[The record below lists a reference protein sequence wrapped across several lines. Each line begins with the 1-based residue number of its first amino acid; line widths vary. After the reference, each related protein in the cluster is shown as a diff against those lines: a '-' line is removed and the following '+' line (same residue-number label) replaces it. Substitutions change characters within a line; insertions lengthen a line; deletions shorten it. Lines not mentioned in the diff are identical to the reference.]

1 MAPPPSNNPLIGTVR
16 SAPPSATTKLL
27 GELLD
32 GSKTQKKRK
41 LNRPSAGVA
50 KKPKQANV
58 AEHWTKLQARLGS
71 SVASKK
77 INNDVFDMKSL
88 KDAPTFRPSTMPLV
102 SLKKMKNP
110 TSKNRRGTKPL
121 PQHEKEN
128 NTSSFRSD
136 SRIPSRAT
144 TNKSACTSLLA
155 APIREKDESIAK
167 TVELPSS
174 SLSVSA
180 VGARSKKA
188 TAKFPEQPTATR
200 ETISTAGKGPSS
212 SIESSTASA
221 TGSLTSSLVTATRF
235 RIHNNNNRP
244 TAAKESTTEQATS
257 CTASRGNEATISSGS
272 LALNL
277 TTKTRRRAQNRPV
290 EENRAMTV
298 KIPSSGDGVSLGG
311 GGGGGGA
318 TTESL
323 MTTTRRPTVTCP
335 ISAPVPT
342 KSAEQV
348 LPPPTTAANRSSSE
362 KVAGCVKVPLSQPP
376 RAAWQAI
383 PRPEPQ
389 KDTEAPSSN
398 NNYVRL
404 NLRNAAGAC
413 RGARNK
419 KGKRKAVLLRE
430 QRYEEMKQQRKDS
443 KPFPSTRGSSHEI
456 SRHSGGVDPLDDFL
470 DGVFHQPSKNKK
482 QGNTDAIPKCP
493 GHQRPCK
500 LLTVK
505 KNTRGNKGRQF
516 YACQL
521 PRGEQCD
528 FFQWAEDT
536 VQVGQCVR
544 AR

>member
-1 MAPPPSNNPLIGTVR
+1 MAPPPSNNPLIGSVR

-50 KKPKQANV
+50 KKPKPNAG
-58 AEHWTKLQARLGS
+58 EHWTNLQARLGS
-71 SVASKK
+71 SVDSKK
-77 INNDVFDMKSL
+77 INNDVIGVKSL
-88 KDAPTFRPSTMPLV
+88 LDAPTFRPSTMPLV
-102 SLKKMKNP
+102 SLKKKKTP

-136 SRIPSRAT
+136 SLIPSRT
-144 TNKSACTSLLA
+144 TTSNKNACPSLMA
-155 APIREKDESIAK
+155 APLRRKDESIAK

-180 VGARSKKA
+180 VGDKSKKA
-188 TAKFPEQPTATR
+188 TVRYPEQPTVTR
-200 ETISTAGKGPSS
+200 ESFAVACKGPSS
-212 SIESSTASA
+212 SIGSSTTSS
-221 TGSLTSSLVTATRF
+221 TGSLTSNLVTATRF

-244 TAAKESTTEQATS
+244 TAAKESTTEKATS
-257 CTASRGNEATISSGS
+257 STASCVDEATISSGS

-277 TTKTRRRAQNRPV
+277 TTKTRRRAQNRPA
-290 EENRAMTV
+290 EENRATTV
-298 KIPSSGDGVSLGG
+298 KIPCPGDGVSLGDDE
-311 GGGGGGA
+311 A
-318 TTESL
+318 ITESL
-323 MTTTRRPTVTCP
+323 TTTTTRRPTVTCP
-335 ISAPVPT
+335 VGAPVPT
-342 KSAEQV
+342 ESAEQV

-362 KVAGCVKVPLSQPP
+362 KVAGCVDVPRSQPP
-376 RAAWQAI
+376 RAAWQEI
-383 PRPEPQ
+383 PRPESQ
-389 KDTEAPSSN
+389 KNTKAPSSN
-398 NNYVRL
+398 NNFIRL

-430 QRYEEMKQQRKDS
+430 QRYEEMKQQRKES
-443 KPFPSTRGSSHEI
+443 KPFPSARGSSHEV

-482 QGNTDAIPKCP
+482 EGNADAIPKCP

-500 LLTVK
+500 LLIVK

-516 YACQL
+516 YACPL

-536 VQVGQCVR
+536 VQVSQCVCAYR
-544 AR
+544 